1 MSHWINLRKRAQ
13 DLHKK
18 LLAAAQGD
26 YSATALIKA
35 AEQTTKVKPVPV
47 PPEDPLLAGADA
59 VLDPE
64 VKIIWFNKDINP
76 ELRVF
81 YQMHEYSHF
90 WLHIGRHECKK
101 ADFDAEAAEE
111 ESPFGVTRVQ
121 GYGPKE
127 RAEREANVFAREV
140 LLPADLIKGW
150 YLSDGLTAAQIAKK
164 AGLPEVMVYHQL
176 SYALLVSDLSDDS
189 KETDAKTF
197 QPPLNAA
204 SRKPQNGFTL
214 LF

>member
-164 AGLPEVMVYHQL
+164 GWPSRSHGLSSIIL
-176 SYALLVSDLSDDS
+176 R
-189 KETDAKTF
+189 
-197 QPPLNAA
+197 PP
-204 SRKPQNGFTL
+204 S
-214 LF
+214 